1 MIADE
6 ADDLNAEAEVDTEG
20 AEAAEGTA
28 AAQTSSVAP
37 PEGKPAEGQPSDKGT
52 EGKPAAGKTIAT
64 GADSETDDKAKAAEA
79 KPAKSDWPADW
90 REKWAEH
97 ASAGDKKAYKK
108 ELARLQRITDP
119 AGVYGM
125 YRELEGRFTG
135 GGLVKVPGKDAKPE
149 DVKAFHTALGVPEKP
164 EGYMEHIKLESGA
177 VIGEADKPMLN
188 SFTEALHKAG
198 APPSAVNAA
207 ANWYY
212 QRQEQ
217 IAAEVDEQDEAF
229 RRDAEKTL
237 KEELGASFKRQTNA
251 ISSLFATAPGGADA
265 KNANSLYS
273 RLVGGRTADGKLIG
287 NDPDVMRWLIAMT
300 NEVNPAATVV
310 EEGRQGGKSLDDEIK
325 EIEKIMRTDRRE
337 YDRNYAARYGE
348 LLAARDKIQAR
359 QRA

>member
-1 MIADE
+1 MISDE
-6 ADDLNAEAEVDTEG
+6 ADDLNAEAEAGTEG
-20 AEAAEGTA
+20 AEATEGA
-28 AAQTSSVAP
+28 AASQTSPVAS

-52 EGKPAAGKTIAT
+52 EGKPTGKTIAT
-64 GADSETDDKAKAAEA
+64 GADSETDDKAKEEA
-79 KPAKSDWPADW
+79 KPAKTDWPADW

-135 GGLVKVPGKDAKPE
+135 GGLVKLPGKDAKPE
-149 DVKAFHTALGVPEKP
+149 EVKAFHTALGVPEKP

-212 QRQEQ
+212 QRQEA

-229 RRDAEKTL
+229 RREAEKTL
-237 KEELGASFKRQTNA
+237 KEELGPAFKRQTNA
-251 ISSLFATAPGGADA
+251 ISHLFATAPGGADA

-287 NDPDVMRWLIAMT
+287 NDPEVMRWLISMV

-310 EEGRQGGKSLDDEIK
+310 EDGRQGGKSLDDEISG
-325 EIEKIMRTDRRE
+325 IEKIMRENRRE
-337 YDRNYAARYGE
+337 YDQKHATRYGE
-348 LLAARDKIQAR
+348 LLAAREKIQAR

>member
-20 AEAAEGTA
+20 AEATEGKA
-28 AAQTSSVAP
+28 AAQAPPVAS
-37 PEGKPAEGQPSDKGT
+37 PEGKPA

-64 GADSETDDKAKAAEA
+64 GADSETDDKAKGEEA
-79 KPAKSDWPADW
+79 KPAKTDWPADW

-135 GGLVKVPGKDAKPE
+135 GGLVKVPAKDAKPE
-149 DVKAFHTALGVPEKP
+149 EVKAFHAALGVPEKP

-177 VIGEADKPMLN
+177 VIGEADKPMLT

-198 APPSAVNAA
+198 APPAAVNATV
-207 ANWYY
+207 NWYY

-217 IAAEVDEQDEAF
+217 LAAEIDEADEAF
-229 RRDAEKTL
+229 RRESEAAL
-237 KEELGASFKRQTNA
+237 KEEWGAAFRRHTNV
-251 ISSLFATAPGGADA
+251 IGSLFATASGGADP
-265 KNANSLYS
+265 KNPKSDYA
-273 RLVGGRTADGKLIG
+273 RLMGGRTSDGKVIG
-287 NDPDVMRWLIAMT
+287 DDPNMVRLFSNLAREI
-300 NEVNPAATVV
+300 NPAATVV
-310 EEGRQGGKSLDDEIK
+310 EDGASRGGKGIDDEIK
-325 EIEKIMRTDRRE
+325 EIEGIMRTDRRR
-337 YDRNYAARYGE
+337 YDRDYANRYGE
-348 LLAARDKIQAR
+348 LLAAREKIQAR

>member
-6 ADDLNAEAEVDTEG
+6 AEDLNAEAEVDTEG
-20 AEAAEGTA
+20 AEATEGKA
-28 AAQTSSVAP
+28 AAQTSPVAS
-37 PEGKPAEGQPSDKGT
+37 PEGKPAEGQ
-52 EGKPAAGKTIAT
+52 PAAGKTIAT
-64 GADSETDDKAKAAEA
+64 GADSETDDKAKEEA
-79 KPAKSDWPADW
+79 KPAKSEWPADW

-177 VIGEADKPMLN
+177 VIGEADKPMLT

-198 APPSAVNAA
+198 APPATVNAVV
-207 ANWYY
+207 NWYY

-217 IAAEVDEQDEAF
+217 MAAEIDEADEDF
-229 RRDAEKTL
+229 RRESEKTL
-237 KEELGASFKRQTNA
+237 KDELGPAFRRQTNA
-251 ISSLFATAPGGADA
+251 VGTLFASAPGGADT
-265 KNANSLYS
+265 ANPKSLYS
-273 RLVGGRTADGKLIG
+273 RLVNGRTADGKLIG
-287 NDPDVMRWLIAMT
+287 NDPEVMRWLISVVSD
-300 NEVNPAATVV
+300 VNPAATVV
-310 EEGRQGGKSLDDEIK
+310 EDGRQGGKSLDDEIAG
-325 EIEKIMRTDRRE
+325 IEKIMRENRRE
-337 YDRNYAARYGE
+337 YDQKHATRYGE
-348 LLAARDKIQAR
+348 LLAAREKIQAR